1 MKRPNQNDFVI
12 ICAFIGLLIATIFGI
27 SAQSIAYFIN
37 DQFPSVGLIT
47 VMSTVTFLS
56 IGLYIIIL
64 TLLLIFKKVGKDLLI
79 VLVLVGFSVST
90 WSFFVW
96 AMWMG

>member
-1 MKRPNQNDFVI
+1 MKRLNRDGFVI
-12 ICAFIGLLIATIFGI
+12 ICAVIGFVLATIFGI

-37 DQFPSVGLIT
+37 DQFPSIGLMT

-56 IGLYIIIL
+56 IGLYIITL
-64 TLLLIFKKVGKDLLI
+64 TLLLVFKKVEKDFLL
-79 VLVLVGFSVST
+79 VLVLIGFLVSA